1 MDQIRSSKV
10 NWWHQAMKNAWSLVM
25 QLHLW
30 SRAENCSVNNF
41 LHSPFQHS
49 ISAPETFPTVATSST
64 FQLWPNL
71 QPLLKWNPF
80 SSVTFEIKP
89 HPKCPQ
95 SVCPWQFHCCWLT
108 VICFLIESANSPASV
123 FDKNKPPHGS
133 SFSWAQKIS
142 LGKEAIIFICSSI
155 KENRL
160 EIVSCF
166 WSQGISEN
174 IYRFSSSAF
183 SLFAV
188 LYGWFGITAFNQT
201 IKALRWAKCCCT
213 VLGSQV

>member
-1 MDQIRSSKV
+1 MLVAVLKHIAWSMISKV
-10 NWWHQAMKNAWSLVM
+10 SSPLKGKGYWYHWSCNFISGVEQRTAVLTISYIHRFSTAFQ
-25 QLHLW
+25 QL
-30 SRAENCSVNNF
+30 SK
-41 LHSPFQHS
+41 
-49 ISAPETFPTVATSST
+49 TFPIVATSST
-64 FQLWPNL
+64 FQLWQNL

-80 SSVTFEIKP
+80 SSVTFGIKP

-142 LGKEAIIFICSSI
+142 LGKEAIILICSSI
-155 KENRL
+155 KEDRF
-160 EIVSCF
+160 EIVSYF

-174 IYRFSSSAF
+174 IYRFSSAAF
-183 SLFAV
+183 SLLAV
-188 LYGWFGITAFNQT
+188 LYGWVGTTPFNQT
-201 IKALRWAKCCCT
+201 IQQPC
-213 VLGSQV
+213 